1 MVRSLLLDPSRV
13 TVRSFLEIFRAS
25 IDVCSRRRSIS
36 MRKSS
41 PEETRA
47 SAGASNSDE
56 IDIDFMVEDVVVDR
70 IRDMQVPLED
80 GNRRGI
86 VELGAVAGGMVTF
99 RVLFSIFSRRRCISR
114 RKSNP
119 EEGNAFDGVCS
130 SDSDIL
136 LEPLLDRLWGMLLPE
151 CSGRGKSSWGEYCL
165 YGRYGLIL

>member
-70 IRDMQVPLED
+70 RIRDMQVLLED
-80 GNRRGI
+80 GDGRGI
-86 VELGAVAGGMVTF
+86 VELGLAAGGMVTF

-119 EEGNAFDGVCS
+119 EEGNAFDGV
-130 SDSDIL
+130 
-136 LEPLLDRLWGMLLPE
+136 
-151 CSGRGKSSWGEYCL
+151 
-165 YGRYGLIL
+165 